1 MSTVTEYEPRTYRGA
16 DLEELLPKIREEL
29 GPDAIV
35 VRQREGLGGGVAGF
49 FQRPCVEVVARRGR
63 PSLDAYDERPAAA
76 PPPAPEPSAPAI
88 REIMRIAS
96 PFVEQLQAAEVA
108 AASFFAPEPEPEPA
122 APRQVIDE
130 HLVTGAYGTAAYAVA
145 DGTTPLN
152 GRAWEPALPAGE
164 TAGGDRSEPTPA
176 HPAERAP
183 ARPVAVA
190 VAPAVAPQPAE
201 RGRAAAAHEL
211 ALIDAGLAP
220 RLVAELIDATISH
233 IVPFGPKRALKHVV
247 RDALARRIPLPPAAT
262 PGAKAIAFVGAGGS
276 GKTLCAARM
285 ATAYAR
291 SSDLAVAVMSF
302 GNHARRAALG
312 ELLDPTV
319 EVLDARAAGPHF
331 AFGDGVLTVID
342 TPAVSPAAA
351 GEVRALAAAL
361 KRLGRPEVHVV
372 VPATLSSVA
381 VRGLLDGL
389 AALRPTAIVL
399 THLDEVVH
407 PGSVIDEAIMRAIP
421 ISYTSDGSAP
431 EGFKPTDPAALA
443 ARVLA

>member
-1 MSTVTEYEPRTYRGA
+1 MSTVTEYEPRTYRGT

-35 VRQREGLGGGVAGF
+35 VRQREGLDGGVAGF

-63 PSLDAYDERPAAA
+63 PGVDAYDERATPA
-76 PPPAPEPSAPAI
+76 PPPASAPSAPAI

-96 PFVEQLQAAEVA
+96 PFVDQLQAAEAAEVA
-108 AASFFAPEPEPEPA
+108 AAAAASALAAEPEPEPA
-122 APRQVIDE
+122 APGQVVDE
-130 HLVTGAYGTAAYAVA
+130 HLVTGAYGTTAYAVA
-145 DGTTPLN
+145 DCTAPVS
-152 GRAWEPALPAGE
+152 GRAWERPVPAGE
-164 TAGGDRSEPTPA
+164 TAGGDRSGPGSALSPAFEP
-176 HPAERAP
+176 AP
-183 ARPVAVA
+183 APEPV
-190 VAPAVAPQPAE
+190 PAD
-201 RGRAAAAHEL
+201 RGRTAAAHEL

-220 RLVAELIDATISH
+220 RLVAELIDATVSH
-233 IVPFGPKRALKHVV
+233 VVPFGPNRALKHVV
-247 RDALARRIPLPPAAT
+247 REALARRIPLAPAVT

-291 SSDLAVAVMSF
+291 RSDLDVAVMSF
-302 GNHARRAALG
+302 GTPARRAALG
-312 ELLDPTV
+312 ELLDPGV
-319 EVLDARAAGPHF
+319 EVLDARSADSRF

-351 GEVRALAAAL
+351 DEVRALAAAL

-381 VRGLLDGL
+381 VRAVIDGF

-399 THLDEVVH
+399 THLDEVAH
-407 PGSVIDEAIMRAIP
+407 PGAVIDEAISRAIP

>member
-1 MSTVTEYEPRTYRGA
+1 MSTVTEYEPRTYRGT
-16 DLEELLPKIREEL
+16 DLDELLPKIREEL

-35 VRQREGLGGGVAGF
+35 VRQREGLDGGVAGF

-63 PSLDAYDERPAAA
+63 PGVDTYDERPAPA

-108 AASFFAPEPEPEPA
+108 AASVFVAEPEPA
-122 APRQVIDE
+122 APRQVVDE

-145 DGTTPLN
+145 DGTAALSGHARERPMATGEAGGGDWP
-152 GRAWEPALPAGE
+152 EPAPVHPP
-164 TAGGDRSEPTPA
+164 EPELTP
-176 HPAERAP
+176 ELAP
-183 ARPVAVA
+183 KPGA
-190 VAPAVAPQPAE
+190 

-211 ALIDAGLAP
+211 ALIDAGLSP
-220 RLVAELIDATISH
+220 RLVAEVIDATISH

-247 RDALARRIPLPPAAT
+247 RDALARRIPLPPAAA
-262 PGAKAIAFVGAGGS
+262 PGARAIAFVGAGGS

-291 SSDLAVAVMSF
+291 SSDLGVAVMSL
-302 GNHARRAALG
+302 GTPARRAALG
-312 ELLDPTV
+312 ELLDRDV
-319 EVLDARAAGPHF
+319 EVLDARSAGPHL

-381 VRGLLDGL
+381 VRGVLDGF

-399 THLDEVVH
+399 THLDEVAH
-407 PGSVIDEAIMRAIP
+407 PGAVIDEAISRAIP
-421 ISYTSDGSAP
+421 ISYTSDGSARD
-431 EGFKPTDPAALA
+431 GFKPTDPAALA